1 MCPGKMQTGQSPS
14 KPVAFLLLQGAR
26 ISTADLYGFVSAKCG
41 GQGYEECRG
50 FQLPNNVHFTPEG
63 WGELAAFMQKAYL
76 EL

>member
-1 MCPGKMQTGQSPS
+1 MSLSRP
-14 KPVAFLLLQGAR
+14 LLLQGAR

-41 GQGYEECRG
+41 GQGYKECKG

-63 WGELAAFMQKAYL
+63 WSELAAFMQKVYL